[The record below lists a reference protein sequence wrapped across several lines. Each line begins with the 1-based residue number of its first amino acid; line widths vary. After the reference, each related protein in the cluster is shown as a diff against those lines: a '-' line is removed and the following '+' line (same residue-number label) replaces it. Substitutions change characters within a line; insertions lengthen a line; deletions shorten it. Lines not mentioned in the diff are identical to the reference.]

1 MNILMQIWYKLGSEM
16 SMISK
21 YLTFSFYNSKKGI
34 HTIFKNGFGIVEIP
48 SFLLVQRI
56 AITSCLKIQVFET
69 ED

>member
-34 HTIFKNGFGIVEIP
+34 HN
-48 SFLLVQRI
+48 
-56 AITSCLKIQVFET
+56 
-69 ED
+69 